1 MKHIKTFEGFLD
13 GGLSI
18 PYQFNDKRGEDLYK
32 KYYKAFYDKAWD
44 EEDNYKR
51 SIKLDVLL
59 KITGLTVDELVELG
73 ENYGDESWELDVDLK
88 TKTVTE
94 YTD

>member
-13 GGLSI
+13 GGLFI
-18 PYQFNDKRGEDLYK
+18 PHQFNDKRGQDLYK
-32 KYYKAFYDKAWD
+32 KYHKAVTDKAWD